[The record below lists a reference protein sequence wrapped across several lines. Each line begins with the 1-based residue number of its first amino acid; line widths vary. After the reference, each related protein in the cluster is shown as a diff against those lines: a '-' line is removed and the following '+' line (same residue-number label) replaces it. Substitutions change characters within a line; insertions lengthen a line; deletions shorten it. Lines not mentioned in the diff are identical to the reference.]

1 MESGTCNN
9 CNVEIYP
16 TAIFC
21 HKCGHRL
28 KCEDCGA
35 FLVKDANN
43 CISCGKKIN
52 QENNPNTAL
61 KNTVTY
67 RKTKD
72 ETFFDASL
80 SDTVAKDGI
89 GSLIANITNNRLPE
103 GKFTNKEIEDLTDH
117 IKKNDSDTLDIDS
130 EEVVNEVNSKD
141 GSNEFQHISDVEM
154 NVNCSEA
161 EWILIYAFYES
172 EYATKRFTKKAVYD
186 KYMSVRKTQSHIN
199 HFPENW
205 KGLEWIEVIRK
216 FIVAK
221 KTMCVTYQS
230 FKARE
235 ASTFCFS
242 PYLLKEYRNRWF
254 VLGLSHQRHAPLLT
268 LALDRIQDI
277 TAHEDEY
284 RENTTIDLATYYN
297 DVLGVTKSPGQRDVE
312 VVFWIDN
319 KNAPYVIT
327 KPLHHT
333 QKQLS
338 EDADGIIFSIRVIP
352 NFELERELLGFG
364 SKLKVLGP
372 RILVKQIKEQLRKT
386 LENYSLH
393 THVITSE

>member
-205 KGLEWIEVIRK
+205 KGLFKLYFATVNDVEIKFKPDNLAFVRNLILGKEKGTIRN
-216 FIVAK
+216 VVRK
-221 KTMCVTYQS
+221 KAVSKGVKPDSDAAVENPKISKSKNKLSQSGSYSFVTTLNLHPPKIQS
-230 FKARE
+230 
-235 ASTFCFS
+235 
-242 PYLLKEYRNRWF
+242 LKDFY
-254 VLGLSHQRHAPLLT
+254 SQ
-268 LALDRIQDI
+268 
-277 TAHEDEY
+277 Y
-284 RENTTIDLATYYN
+284 NTTITPEVILVIVYYLEKILKEKNIGENAIYTCYKNIGLAVPNIHQGLSNIHTRK
-297 DVLGVTKSPGQRDVE
+297 G
-312 VVFWIDN
+312 WIDTSN
-319 KNAPYVIT
+319 RSDLKITTTGENHIEHTMKKVIG
-327 KPLHHT
+327 K
-333 QKQLS
+333 K
-338 EDADGIIFSIRVIP
+338 I
-352 NFELERELLGFG
+352 
-364 SKLKVLGP
+364 
-372 RILVKQIKEQLRKT
+372 
-386 LENYSLH
+386 
-393 THVITSE
+393 